1 MIKKILIC
9 ILSLFL
15 SIRCN
20 ATVYKYKKHHRHHHR
35 HIRHYTIKVID

>member
-9 ILSLFL
+9 ILSLNL
-15 SIRCN
+15 SIGCN

>member
-9 ILSLFL
+9 ILSLIL
-15 SIRCN
+15 SIGCS

-35 HIRHYTIKVID
+35 NIRHYTIKVID